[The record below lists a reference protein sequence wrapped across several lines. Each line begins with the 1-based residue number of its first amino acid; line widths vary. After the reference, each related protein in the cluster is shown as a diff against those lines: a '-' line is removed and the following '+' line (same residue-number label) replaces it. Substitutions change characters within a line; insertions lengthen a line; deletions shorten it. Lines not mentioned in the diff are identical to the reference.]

1 MAWYGEERKEEADY
15 FTYLRPTISGFLANE
30 YADVEDAE
38 EYLKSWLCPV
48 KWQETSKA
56 MTGREPGPMALM
68 QPVTVKYPPSKEK
81 QLRGLSARR
90 DRASRR

>member
-48 KWQETSKA
+48 KWQETSKV
-56 MTGREPGPMALM
+56 RHCSFQLQSIFQNPIPPLVYLLILWRSALID
-68 QPVTVKYPPSKEK
+68 E
-81 QLRGLSARR
+81 
-90 DRASRR
+90 